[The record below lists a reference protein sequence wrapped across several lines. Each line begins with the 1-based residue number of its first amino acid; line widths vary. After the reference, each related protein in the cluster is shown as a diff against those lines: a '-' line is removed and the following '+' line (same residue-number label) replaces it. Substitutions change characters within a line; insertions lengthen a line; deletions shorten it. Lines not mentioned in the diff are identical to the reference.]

1 MVRERKNSSRHRDNI
16 DYFPMTSSSQKIVDS
31 NDELMISQDFGYQS
45 SNNIVSSLDTVTH
58 SSAALVKH
66 EVQPGG
72 SSKEKSI
79 ASRRSRATHVSQPD
93 FKKDARSIALS
104 VFNMMNLV
112 IGGGVI
118 GLPFAAAQ
126 FGYVGFTMAIF
137 TVVIIACC
145 TQYFNLSAAQ
155 HLERIDPLI
164 IPGYEELGYLAAGN
178 KILGKRIVSAIVM
191 FHTFTCCCAYSFVIR
206 KECGPILARLI
217 NLVSGS
223 ETVNLA
229 TLRSDGGVEGRWYL
243 NEKTLV
249 GLFIAFIITPLAC
262 LRNVKNLGYTSA
274 IAIFAIIFFVVTV
287 ITQKDFAAGQCPLE
301 YPESCEHCPETTQEC
316 EAHPFRLSSDAI
328 YSLPTLLF
336 SFECHGTMLPIYC
349 DLRRKSKGKMMKI
362 ILASLLLVVSVYTI
376 TAVFGY
382 FSFFNH
388 VNAEFLLM
396 FEYLKMDSAS
406 TEIQVVIAKFMMVLV
421 VTFSAPLFCFVLRKS
436 IFLNIFPEEEPEFI
450 AGKYHYGVT
459 VTIMAIIYC
468 IVVSV
473 EDLKIFFAM
482 GGQIS
487 ATNLMIVFPSLFFIF
502 ICHKDK
508 KLSLKTMLPWILIM
522 FGIFNQT
529 VMTYIIV
536 SKELENS
543 AHHGNT
549 TAH

>member
-1 MVRERKNSSRHRDNI
+1 M
-16 DYFPMTSSSQKIVDS
+16 SSSQKIVDS

-66 EVQPGG
+66 EVQPGAI
-72 SSKEKSI
+72 SKEKSI

-93 FKKDARSIALS
+93 IRKDIRSIALS

-126 FGYVGFTMAIF
+126 FGYVGFTLSIF
-137 TVVIIACC
+137 TVVCIACI

-155 HLERIDPLI
+155 RLERIDPLI

-178 KILGKRIVSAIVM
+178 KVWGKRVVSAIVM

-217 NLVSGS
+217 NLLSGES
-223 ETVNLA
+223 TVDLA
-229 TLRSDGGVEGRWYL
+229 MLRSAGTIEGRWYL
-243 NEKTLV
+243 DEKILV

-287 ITQKDFAAGQCPLE
+287 ITQQEFAADQCPLE
-301 YPESCEHCPETTQEC
+301 YPPGCTHCPEDEQEC
-316 EAHPFRLSSDAI
+316 QAHPFRLSPDAI

-362 ILASLLLVVSVYTI
+362 ILASLLLVVTVYTI

-382 FSFFNH
+382 LSFFNH
-388 VNAEFLLM
+388 VNSEFLLM
-396 FEYLKMDSAS
+396 FEYLNFDDVS
-406 TEIQVVIAKFMMVLV
+406 TKIQVVVAKFMMVLV

-436 IFLNIFPEEEPEFI
+436 IFLNVFPDEEPEFI

-459 VTIMAIIYC
+459 VVIMAFIYA

-502 ICHKDK
+502 ICHKDR
-508 KLSLKTMLPWILIM
+508 KLSLKTIVPWILIAL
-522 FGIFNQT
+522 GIFNQT
-529 VMTYIIV
+529 VMTYVIV
-536 SKELENS
+536 SNELDS
-543 AHHGNT
+543 GAHHSNGGNV